1 MQMCPRTV
9 SASEGNISKRHQP
22 SPPFACQA
30 AEKSQKN
37 ISHQDYISH
46 MGGTW
51 FLRHTKRNVGNT
63 FLGASGLLT
72 PWEGAMRI
80 LTLWSTLLYP
90 FRRFQHTV
98 CFSLAKWK
106 FYPNAWRSRGTMY
119 PVYCTSRNEIFALD
133 FVRLRGWPFSGI
145 RRVPSPRS
153 WPLGIFAHL
162 KQTSGS
168 ISWRRKVQ
176 ICSWLPTFSKR

>member
-22 SPPFACQA
+22 NPPFACQA

-51 FLRHTKRNVGNT
+51 FLRHTKRNVGNR

-72 PWEGAMRI
+72 PWERAWGSWHYGVPYC
-80 LTLWSTLLYP
+80 THSDGSSTLCV
-90 FRRFQHTV
+90 FR
-98 CFSLAKWK
+98 CPSEK
-106 FYPNAWRSRGTMY
+106 FYPNAWESRDTMY

-133 FVRLRGWPFSGI
+133 FDRLRGWPLSGI
-145 RRVPSPRS
+145 LRVPSPRS
-153 WPLGIFAHL
+153 WPLGIFADL
-162 KQTSGS
+162 KQTFGS
-168 ISWRRKVQ
+168 ISWRR
-176 ICSWLPTFSKR
+176 